1 MALAADDVARSLR
14 GSWRL
19 MSQGAKALPELDLS
33 SEGFLRSYGAAV
45 LTLPAVI
52 AVLAAERAMSGLP
65 NAEGLFHSPP
75 LVVAVLASQAA
86 AFLCVPGLL
95 IALAP
100 RLVRSPALFGF
111 IIAWNWTEILA
122 AGLLAVPAMVYAI
135 GWSTPTI
142 ATMQWFGFAVIVA
155 RLRYAAAKATL
166 GAEGGLPLM
175 IVCASFLG
183 QFAVAKQLGLWGF

>member
-1 MALAADDVARSLR
+1 MALAAEDVARSLR

-45 LTLPAVI
+45 LTVPAMV
-52 AVLAAERAMSGLP
+52 AVLAAERTMSGLP
-65 NAEGLFHSPP
+65 NSEGLFHSTP
-75 LVVAVLASQAA
+75 LVIAVLVSQVA
-86 AFLCVPGLL
+86 AFLCVPALL

-100 RLVRSPALFGF
+100 PLLRSPALSGF

-122 AGLLAVPAMVYAI
+122 ASLLAVPAAVHAI

-142 ATMQWFGFAVIVA
+142 ATMHWLAFAAIVA
-155 RLRYAAAKATL
+155 KLRYATAKATL
-166 GAEGGLPLM
+166 GAERGVALM

-183 QFAVAKQLGLWGF
+183 QLGVARLLGLWGF